1 MEESVYQA
9 RWLLIIMALLVV
21 GMTTIGA
28 AAG

>member
-21 GMTTIGA
+21 GMTTVGA

>member
-9 RWLLIIMALLVV
+9 RWLLIIIALLVV
-21 GMTTIGA
+21 AMTAVGA

>member
-9 RWLLIIMALLVV
+9 RWLLIIIALLVV
-21 GMTTIGA
+21 GMTTVGA

>member
-21 GMTTIGA
+21 GLTAVGA
-28 AAG
+28 AVG

>member
-9 RWLLIIMALLVV
+9 RWLLIIMALLAV
-21 GMTTIGA
+21 GLSAVGA

>member
-21 GMTTIGA
+21 AMTAVGA

>member
-9 RWLLIIMALLVV
+9 RWLLIIIALMVV
-21 GMTTIGA
+21 AMTTIGA

>member
-21 GMTTIGA
+21 AMTTVGA

>member
-9 RWLLIIMALLVV
+9 RWLLIIMVLLAI
-21 GMTTIGA
+21 GMTTVGA